1 MRSNDAYGVF
11 ESTQK
16 DRKPQIHTF
25 DNYNIIMY
33 EQNTSYATT
42 QHVEV
47 ASNDYECYIHE

>member
-33 EQNTSYATT
+33 EQNICYATT
-42 QHVEV
+42 QRVEV
-47 ASNDYECYIHE
+47 ASNDYECYIRE